1 MTFQLRMVNVCAWN
15 MQTSNKTIIVMCTNG
30 VKKPIPLDSYGK
42 YNKKNYA
49 KSKDIQKSYFSSKQ
63 SISQTSGH
71 NGFKDICKVR
81 IIPIVTYGELP
92 NRAVTPGS
100 NEP

>member
-63 SISQTSGH
+63 SILKHQDIMVLKTSA
-71 NGFKDICKVR
+71 KS
-81 IIPIVTYGELP
+81 ELSP
-92 NRAVTPGS
+92 S
-100 NEP
+100 

>member
-1 MTFQLRMVNVCAWN
+1 MVNVCAWN
-15 MQTSNKTIIVMCTNG
+15 MQTSNKTMIVMCTNG

-42 YNKKNYA
+42 YNTKNYA

-63 SISQTSGH
+63 SISQTAGH
-71 NGFKDICKVR
+71 NGFEDICKVR
-81 IIPIVTYGELP
+81 IIPFVTYGELP